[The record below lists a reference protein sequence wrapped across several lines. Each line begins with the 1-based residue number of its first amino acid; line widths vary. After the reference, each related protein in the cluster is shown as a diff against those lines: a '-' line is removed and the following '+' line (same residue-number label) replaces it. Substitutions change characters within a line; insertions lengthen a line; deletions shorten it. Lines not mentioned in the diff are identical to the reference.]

1 MSLGSVTGS
10 YSISQQ
16 YTPITAPG
24 VLAQSGNQGQAAAA
38 RRQDNGPDGGFG
50 QEVALALQQSGL
62 NLSAALDYG
71 NGGQRTGDA
80 SAQNNAIGALS
91 GSAGSNVQQALHTF
105 VHAVYQAVQA
115 EGLSSSTAGSGQG
128 PASSGYGDFQSN
140 LQKLLQDVSNGSQNG
155 ATTSLASAFKD
166 LQQSLGSGAG
176 TGASQQASL
185 HTFLQN
191 LLTLQ
196 NDQALSA
203 GGVGSLLN
211 TSA

>member
-1 MSLGSVTGS
+1 MTGS
-10 YSISQQ
+10 YSIAPQ
-16 YTPITAPG
+16 YVPATAPG
-24 VLAQSGNQGQAAAA
+24 VLAPSGNQGQAAAS

-62 NLSAALDYG
+62 NLAAAG
-71 NGGQRTGDA
+71 NYNNAGERTGDA
-80 SAQNNAIGALS
+80 GPQNNAIGALS

-115 EGLSSSTAGSGQG
+115 EGLSSSTAGAGQG

-166 LQQSLGSGAG
+166 LQQSLGSGNG
-176 TGASQQASL
+176 TGGSQQASL